1 MEILVDY
8 NNVLDAHRK
17 KGVRYVAERIL
28 SVIGPVRFGNRQR
41 ASIRL
46 YDGWYEA
53 QSPSRVAQEVS
64 ADVQANSPHTIT
76 LLDGTLTKRLIVSLE
91 LAYSLR
97 SDPTVHLW
105 HTFRPKSPQSNFSCH
120 APASVGCTGSPC
132 PLAPM
137 ERFIAKRKCPVAG
150 CSLRPHDLLV
160 RNEQKLIDT
169 MIAADLFSLHLNTAP
184 EAVVVSSDDDLLP
197 AIRMIAKSGTKVI
210 HVLTRPP
217 NASLSQYVSG
227 LDAAA
232 YTQLQL

>member
-8 NNVLDAHRK
+8 NNILEVDRK
-17 KGVRYVAERIL
+17 KGVRYVSERIL
-28 SVIGPVRFGNRQR
+28 SVIGPFRLGERHR
-41 ASIRL
+41 ATIRL

-64 ADVQANSPHTIT
+64 ADVQANCPHTVT
-76 LLDGTLTKRLIVSLE
+76 LVDGTDTKRLIVSVE

-105 HTFRPKSPQSNFSCH
+105 HTFRAKSPQSNVSCKTPLS
-120 APASVGCTGSPC
+120 AGCTAASC

-150 CSLRPHDLLV
+150 CSLKPQDFLV

-169 MIAADLFSLHLNTAP
+169 MMAADLFSLHLSSAP
-184 EAVVVSSDDDLLP
+184 EAVIVSSDDDLLP
-197 AIRMIAKSGTKVI
+197 VIRMIAKSGTNVL

-217 NASLSQYVSG
+217 NASLAQYVNG
-227 LDAAA
+227 LDANT